1 MEPEVRGAIVL
12 VGLLFVFLFGGSAL
26 VVIGGSYSTKIDVL
40 AIISLLI
47 AGLILLGIIAV
58 IRGPKG

>member
-26 VVIGGSYSTKIDVL
+26 VVIGQDGLDILTV
-40 AIISLLI
+40 ISLLI
-47 AGLILLGIIAV
+47 AVMIFMGVMAV
-58 IRGPKG
+58 VRNPPKD